1 MKAPWRVYT
10 SPCLSSLPFEVPAAE
25 LAYRCSQAHG
35 MGNAPDC
42 ESCVAPMCAGADAC
56 LAPTTACAAFTEAG
70 ELHSVLYADGEL
82 YDTALRDEVYRI
94 LPASR

>member
-1 MKAPWRVYT
+1 
-10 SPCLSSLPFEVPAAE
+10 
-25 LAYRCSQAHG
+25 
-35 MGNAPDC
+35 
-42 ESCVAPMCAGADAC
+42 MCAGADAC